1 MNNDL
6 CPLPLAYA
14 CCFLNWA
21 VPRTFR
27 HPFPWLVGT
36 ISHKPFDQFLVLG
49 SLLFG
54 ASRLPSK
61 QVQVP
66 GPAEDPRRRP
76 GEDRRANRSTAGDS
90 GENTATGDIDQA
102 RGRRWHSG
110 MARMAVMRHR
120 HARPQASKI
129 SDLVRSCKVSCKVFK
144 VLRRG

>member
-1 MNNDL
+1 MLLSQLGSAQN
-6 CPLPLAYA
+6 LPSSLS
-14 CCFLNWA
+14 
-21 VPRTFR
+21 
-27 HPFPWLVGT
+27 LVGWYHFPQT
-36 ISHKPFDQFLVLG
+36 IRSIPR
-49 SLLFG
+49 
-54 ASRLPSK
+54 SRITSIRGFKTLPSK

-110 MARMAVMRHR
+110 MARMAGMAVMRHR